1 MVWLMGK
8 LGKNKKNKKEK
19 KEKTEKTEDTR
30 RDRIMTLLTDGR
42 LTQSEAAELLGVS
55 RQRIHQ
61 WTVRARPRVYPA
73 LARARYLKKLL
84 HGHSEAMQL

>member
-1 MVWLMGK
+1 M
-8 LGKNKKNKKEK
+8 GKNKKIK

-61 WTVRARPRVYPA
+61 WTVKAGVHPA
-73 LARARYLKKLL
+73 LARARHLKELL
-84 HGHSEAMQL
+84 HGNHSEAMQL

>member
-19 KEKTEKTEDTR
+19 KEDTR

-84 HGHSEAMQL
+84 HGHSSEAMQL

>member
-1 MVWLMGK
+1 MVWPMGK
-8 LGKNKKNKKEK
+8 KKEK
-19 KEKTEKTEDTR
+19 AEKKNTR

-61 WTVRARPRVYPA
+61 WIVKAKVHPA
-73 LARARYLKKLL
+73 LARTRYLKKLL
-84 HGHSEAMQL
+84 YGRDHSAAMQL